1 MSDFETLYDEKLS
14 SLQENEIVDDY
25 FVSVLHSQDFVA
37 LLKGLY
43 ESSDETETSSIYLHC
58 VEQGFRVCDLQRA
71 LCYLN
76 DEWYDGPICFISDI
90 DNVENVLTPD
100 ENIEQPQ
107 KPQPTYEKF
116 YLHIQ
121 YISEEEVLV
130 GDKNEI
136 KIESNFFSTDAIL
149 QEVLSLLG
157 LNKSGDNILH
167 KEYIL
172 NAPICETMP
181 NIDAKSIEITE
192 EYNFTYFSSEGEDV
206 LGDLFYCIRDISNSL
221 FETIDIENILRQM
234 RQDISD
240 LRDCFKEVLIE
251 RFITNKLIIE
261 KCNQSGIYCVADFL
275 IYKPSNIS
283 SMEVLE
289 ISQALQQIDTTMPI
303 DIFNLWLGKLP
314 PREYYVIKKRY
325 LEGSLL
331 TLESVGEVCNVSRER
346 IRQVEQKAIRMLLS
360 PKCNKYRRALTAQF
374 KLLSPHKSYISI
386 SELENLGLT
395 VNMAI
400 FLDRTI
406 GDIVYDAGYKVCFFS
421 MESKYRLDLCLDEL
435 PNEFTQTELQEY
447 SILVAE
453 QLNGAFTSN
462 EVVALI
468 RNRFRTCGEY
478 ITKGRITLKIILSFL
493 MQKYFPNGMDIYE
506 EENIDFLRD
515 KAREEF
521 DGFELADNN
530 RAIRARLQAFCVM
543 ADRGVWKYDTNQIV
557 ISKDLQAKII
567 EYIVAYN
574 SPVLPIQAILD
585 AFVDELHEIEIYNK
599 YALHSQLKK
608 FLSSEYSIN
617 RDYVMKSSGNT
628 FYSVMEAY
636 VKQSPFPVTKRDI
649 QNNFPGA
656 TDIVIQQMAAATKV
670 INMNGYYVHLDNL
683 NITDDEIYAFK
694 YAVDKELCDKQIHH
708 ANTVFNEIKS
718 VLSGL
723 FNRIGVNHYLQFYYL
738 LKELFPDD
746 YEYNRPF
753 IGALGVVIMNG
764 EAQVINKILS
774 TDECSIASI
783 RQYARDVGT
792 VIDRYIEFIDR
803 NNDAFIFKNRETIIS
818 VSAAGLDD
826 ADFSKLDS
834 ILEEF
839 MSNAQYKLLSEF
851 YNYRALPEL
860 SCLWNTWLLY
870 SVIKKYSNEF
880 KLALTSNFLNEANP
894 ILIRQDFDEKL
905 IDFEALEKTEQVD
918 SEQFGDGDDNIL
930 DSFDYEDL
938 E

>member
-1 MSDFETLYDEKLS
+1 
-14 SLQENEIVDDY
+14 
-25 FVSVLHSQDFVA
+25 
-37 LLKGLY
+37 
-43 ESSDETETSSIYLHC
+43 
-58 VEQGFRVCDLQRA
+58 
-71 LCYLN
+71 
-76 DEWYDGPICFISDI
+76 
-90 DNVENVLTPD
+90 
-100 ENIEQPQ
+100 
-107 KPQPTYEKF
+107 
-116 YLHIQ
+116 
-121 YISEEEVLV
+121 
-130 GDKNEI
+130 
-136 KIESNFFSTDAIL
+136 
-149 QEVLSLLG
+149 
-157 LNKSGDNILH
+157 
-167 KEYIL
+167 
-172 NAPICETMP
+172 
-181 NIDAKSIEITE
+181 
-192 EYNFTYFSSEGEDV
+192 
-206 LGDLFYCIRDISNSL
+206 
-221 FETIDIENILRQM
+221 
-234 RQDISD
+234 
-240 LRDCFKEVLIE
+240 
-251 RFITNKLIIE
+251 
-261 KCNQSGIYCVADFL
+261 
-275 IYKPSNIS
+275 
-283 SMEVLE
+283 
-289 ISQALQQIDTTMPI
+289 
-303 DIFNLWLGKLP
+303 
-314 PREYYVIKKRY
+314 
-325 LEGSLL
+325 
-331 TLESVGEVCNVSRER
+331 
-346 IRQVEQKAIRMLLS
+346 
-360 PKCNKYRRALTAQF
+360 
-374 KLLSPHKSYISI
+374 
-386 SELENLGLT
+386 
-395 VNMAI
+395 
-400 FLDRTI
+400 
-406 GDIVYDAGYKVCFFS
+406 
-421 MESKYRLDLCLDEL
+421 
-435 PNEFTQTELQEY
+435 
-447 SILVAE
+447 
-453 QLNGAFTSN
+453 
-462 EVVALI
+462 
-468 RNRFRTCGEY
+468 
-478 ITKGRITLKIILSFL
+478 
-493 MQKYFPNGMDIYE
+493 MQKYFPNGMDIYD

-543 ADRGVWKYDTNQIV
+543 ADRGVWKYDTDQIV

-567 EYIVAYN
+567 EYIEAYN

-694 YAVDKELCDKQIHH
+694 NAVDKELCDKQIHH

-718 VLSGL
+718 ILSGL

-839 MSNAQYKLLSEF
+839 MSDAQYKLLSEF

-894 ILIRQDFDEKL
+894 ILIRQDEKL

-918 SEQFGDGDDNIL
+918 SEQFADSDDNIL